1 MSLLLSW
8 FSWSP
13 HWSSSVRPASEPTHC
28 ALSSLNFRSN
38 YSASARSIWAAPVKQ
53 SRSRQTITLTSNNH
67 AHTHT
72 QLQVLRS
79 WYSFMARAF
88 LVAQERSWLEI
99 SCFSWTVRVRCEVLA
114 ALLHIER
121 FMLLLLSNIRYCW
134 VCHHIKRT
142 HEGWWWIEG
151 KIAKSC
157 SCGVSVL
164 EMFEIINHSWMMTHS
179 KLQRSNVDTHT
190 WLQV

>member
-28 ALSSLNFRSN
+28 AVSSLNFRSN

-53 SRSRQTITLTSNNH
+53 SRSRQTITLTWNNH

-88 LVAQERSWLEI
+88 LVAQERSWLGI
-99 SCFSWTVRVRCEVLA
+99 SCFSWTVRVRLFVLV
-114 ALLHIER
+114 LRIIIER
-121 FMLLLLSNIRYCW
+121 FTITLSNIRYCW
-134 VCHHIKRT
+134 ICHHIKRT
-142 HEGWWWIEG
+142 HERRWWRIEG
-151 KIAKSC
+151 KHIKSC
-157 SCGVSVL
+157 CCGVSVL
-164 EMFEIINHSWMMTHS
+164 EMFEWWQEHTS
-179 KLQRSNVDTHT
+179 KNRTQ
-190 WLQV
+190 